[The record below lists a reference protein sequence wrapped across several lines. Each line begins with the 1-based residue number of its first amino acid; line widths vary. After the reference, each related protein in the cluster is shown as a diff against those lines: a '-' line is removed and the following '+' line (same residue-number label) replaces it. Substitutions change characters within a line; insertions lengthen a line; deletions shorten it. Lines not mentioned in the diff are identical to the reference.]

1 VNILDEVF
9 IKWMFFA
16 WAIERLV
23 EVSISIIPWLDKK
36 KLGGVCVPL
45 VLAFVYG
52 LLFSYGSGYDLFSDL
67 GFEFEWMFISPF
79 ITALLLVGG
88 SSLIHDLVGFVKNKK
103 NGGVING

>member
-1 VNILDEVF
+1 LEDVM
-9 IKWMFFA
+9 IKWLFFA

-23 EVSISIIPWLDKK
+23 EVSITIIPWLDKR

-45 VLAFVYG
+45 IVAFFYG

-67 GFEFEWMFISPF
+67 GFEFNWKMISPF

-103 NGGVING
+103 NGGALNG